1 MSNSTPS
8 KVTLAEKFATFTD
21 VWSPRIVSRYAG
33 HEIRIARAEGA
44 FPWHSH
50 DDHDEL
56 FLVIEGELCID
67 FRDGTQRLCAG
78 ELLVV
83 PQGVEHRTRT
93 ENGEAKVL
101 IIDPKG
107 TPNTGDEATAFK
119 PVEV

>member
-1 MSNSTPS
+1 MAERTPT
-8 KVTLAEKFATFTD
+8 KVTLADKFVTFTD
-21 VWSPRIVSRYAG
+21 AWSPRIVSRYAG
-33 HEIRIARAEGA
+33 HEIRIARAEGV

-50 DDHDEL
+50 KDNDEL

-67 FRDGTQRLCAG
+67 FRDGTQRLSAG

-83 PQGVEHRTRT
+83 PKGVEHRTRT

-101 IIDPKG
+101 IIDPND

-119 PVEV
+119 SVEV